1 MPKFFEMLTNI
12 LLAVNLVV
20 AVAILVVLV
29 LIINRIGTNDK
40 TGNVVKEFENRKEI
54 SYKAVLPLKIQACER
69 MLLYLERIQFP
80 MLVKRIY
87 TPGMSVNALHVALN
101 QNVREEFEHNMAQQ
115 LYVSPN
121 TWQAVN
127 AALDDVLRQ
136 INDTFG
142 QLTTDSDSAAAAQ
155 QIIRLDN
162 SAVASAIAH
171 VKFEFDSL

>member
-1 MPKFFEMLTNI
+1 MLTDI

-29 LIINRIGTNDK
+29 LIINRLGTNGE
-40 TGNVVKEFENRKEI
+40 TGKDVRECDNLKEI
-54 SYKAVLPLKIQACER
+54 SYRAVLPLKIQACER

-87 TPGMSVNALHVALN
+87 VPGMSLNALHVALN

-115 LYVSPN
+115 LYVSAN

-127 AALDDVLRQ
+127 TAIDDVLRQ

-142 QLTTDSDSAAAAQ
+142 QISPDCDSAAAAQ
-155 QIIRLDN
+155 QVVRLDN
-162 SAVASAIAH
+162 GTVANAIAH
-171 VKFEFDSL
+171 VKLEFDSL